1 MLLMRMRREW
11 YRHTDVIIV
20 LNIIVFVISFKQI
33 KKKTVILLVY
43 PNRGRYCIP
52 LTQLNSKLSVFLNIF
67 TR

>member
-33 KKKTVILLVY
+33 KKK
-43 PNRGRYCIP
+43 
-52 LTQLNSKLSVFLNIF
+52 Q
-67 TR
+67 